1 MLIVFGSIAMTL
13 TMGVD
18 TLPDINER
26 LVASSFAVGAGG
38 KGANQALAA
47 ARAGAGKVAIIGK
60 ISDDE
65 FSSHI
70 LTKIRRDGV
79 MTSGVGQSDLPTAT
93 HVIAQ
98 DSRGR
103 TMEIVNPGANVET
116 SHTQVPDD
124 ILNDKALVLVQTDLA
139 EAENDELLARAK
151 VGGTKTVMNL
161 SPSIK
166 MSKRMLKNIDYLIAN
181 HEEARKLATQMDLQ
195 MDMSALKM
203 AEGLAQLGGLYCII
217 TLGSR
222 GAVAVTPDRVGWEV
236 EALDVEDII
245 DRAGAEDAY
254 CGTFAACIYNRMPF
268 PTALKWASVA
278 GSLACTKAGVQESF
292 PYLSDIEERIN
303 GLADPKQIKL

>member
-1 MLIVFGSIAMTL
+1 MLIVFGSIAMTI

-26 LVASSFAVGAGG
+26 ITASDFSVTPGG

-93 HVIAQ
+93 HVIVQ

-103 TMEIVNPGANVET
+103 SMEIVNPGANVET
-116 SHTQVPDD
+116 THEQVPDD
-124 ILNDKALVLVQTDLA
+124 ILNEKALVLVQTELA

-151 VGGTKTVMNL
+151 QGGTKTVMNL

-166 MSKRMLKNIDYLIAN
+166 MSKRMLKNIDYLIVN
-181 HEEARKLATQMDLQ
+181 HDEAKKLAVQMG
-195 MDMSALKM
+195 MKM
-203 AEGLAQLGGLYCII
+203 EVNAMKIAEGLAQLGGLYCII
-217 TLGSR
+217 TLGER
-222 GAVAVTPDRVGWEV
+222 GAVAVTPDRVG
-236 EALDVEDII
+236 
-245 DRAGAEDAY
+245 
-254 CGTFAACIYNRMPF
+254 
-268 PTALKWASVA
+268 
-278 GSLACTKAGVQESF
+278 
-292 PYLSDIEERIN
+292 
-303 GLADPKQIKL
+303 